1 MKLSTA
7 FLLLA
12 PATAF
17 TPGVNFHGS
26 RPTALQM
33 ATEVATETK
42 AFAKLPA
49 SVKPGV
55 ITGKALVDLLDH
67 AKKEGFAIPG
77 VNVVGT
83 GSINACM
90 EAAKKYGGPIM
101 VTFSKGGGYFIAGK
115 AADDTDDAASI
126 AGCVAAAKH
135 VHEVAALYG
144 VPVILHTDHCQ
155 KAWLPW
161 MDGLIAANE
170 EFYKEKGYPLFS
182 SHMLDLS
189 EEPLEE
195 NIGICKE
202 YMEKFAKLD
211 ILLEFELGVTG
222 GEEDGVDNSDV
233 ESSRLY
239 TQPEEVWYAYE
250 QLSQVPNAAF
260 TCAASFGNVHGVYA
274 PGNVD
279 LKPVILHNTQKYFAE
294 KLNDGEEKP
303 MKFVFHG
310 GSGSSVEDIQ
320 YAIEAGVI
328 KMNIDTD
335 TQWAFWDG
343 VREYES
349 KNHDYLQGQIG
360 NPEGEDK
367 PNKKYYDPR
376 MCLRAGEESMAARLC
391 KAAEDLKCVDVL
403 N

>member
-1 MKLSTA
+1 
-7 FLLLA
+7 
-12 PATAF
+12 
-17 TPGVNFHGS
+17 
-26 RPTALQM
+26 
-33 ATEVATETK
+33 
-42 AFAKLPA
+42 
-49 SVKPGV
+49 
-55 ITGKALVDLLDH
+55 
-67 AKKEGFAIPG
+67 
-77 VNVVGT
+77 
-83 GSINACM
+83 
-90 EAAKKYGGPIM
+90 
-101 VTFSKGGGYFIAGK
+101 
-115 AADDTDDAASI
+115 
-126 AGCVAAAKH
+126 
-135 VHEVAALYG
+135 LYD

-161 MDGLIAANE
+161 MDGLVTANQEYYAAHGE
-170 EFYKEKGYPLFS
+170 PLFS

-195 NIGICKE
+195 NIAICKE

-222 GEEDGVDNSDV
+222 GEEDGVDNTGIDA
-233 ESSRLY
+233 SRLY
-239 TQPEEVWYAYE
+239 TQPEEVFYAYE

-274 PGNVD
+274 PGNVE
-279 LKPVILHNTQKYFAE
+279 LKPVILHNTQEYISE
-294 KLNDGEEKP
+294 KLGGDDKKP

-310 GSGSSVEDIQ
+310 GSGSSVVDIQ

-343 VREYES
+343 MRGYEA
-349 KNHDYLQGQIG
+349 KYHDYLQGQIG
-360 NPEGEDK
+360 NPEGDDK

-376 MCLRAGEESMAARLC
+376 MALRAGEEAMAKRLC
-391 KAAEDLKCVDVL
+391 QAAEDLKCVDVL

>member
-1 MKLSTA
+1 LFSIR
-7 FLLLA
+7 FL
-12 PATAF
+12 
-17 TPGVNFHGS
+17 GS
-26 RPTALQM
+26 IVSHDEFLQ
-33 ATEVATETK
+33 

-49 SVKPGV
+49 SIKPGV
-55 ITGKALVDLLDH
+55 VTGKALVDLLDH
-67 AKKEGFAIPG
+67 AKVAGFAIPG

-83 GSINACM
+83 NSINSCM
-90 EAAKKYGGPIM
+90 EAAKRYGGPIM
-101 VTFSKGGGYFIAGK
+101 VTFSKGGGQFLAGK
-115 AADDTDDAASI
+115 AADNTDDQASI

-135 VHEVAALYG
+135 VREVAALYD
-144 VPVILHTDHCQ
+144 VPVVLHTDHCQ

-161 MDGLIAANE
+161 MDGLFE
-170 EFYKEKGYPLFS
+170 ENKKYYEAHGEPLFS

-195 NIGICKE
+195 NIGICKT
-202 YMEKFAKLD
+202 YMEKFASID

-222 GEEDGVDNSDV
+222 GEEDGVDNTDID
-233 ESSRLY
+233 SSRLY
-239 TQPEEVWYAYE
+239 TQPEEVMYAYE

-274 PGNVD
+274 PGNVELRPD
-279 LKPVILHNTQKYFAE
+279 ILHNTQKYMSE
-294 KLNDGEEKP
+294 KLGGDEDKP

-310 GSGSSVEDIQ
+310 GSGSSVEDIK
-320 YAIEAGVI
+320 YAITAGVV

-343 VREYES
+343 VRAYEA
-349 KNHDYLQGQIG
+349 KYHDYLQAQIG
-360 NPEGEDK
+360 NPEGDDK

-376 MCLRAGEESMAARLC
+376 MSLRSAEEAMADRLC
-391 KAAEDLKCVDVL
+391 QAAEDLNCVNVL

>member
-7 FLLLA
+7 FLLVA
-12 PATAF
+12 PAVAF
-17 TPGVNFHGS
+17 SPGATLL
-26 RPTALQM
+26 RP
-33 ATEVATETK
+33 ATSLKMSTKAETETK

-49 SVKPGV
+49 SIKPGV
-55 ITGKALVDLLDH
+55 VTGKALMDLLNH
-67 AKKEGFAIPG
+67 AKETGFAIPG

-83 GSINACM
+83 NSINACM
-90 EAAKKYGGPIM
+90 EAAKIYGGPIM
-101 VTFSKGGGYFIAGK
+101 VTFSKGGGQFMAGK
-115 AADDTDDAASI
+115 GADNTDDLASI
-126 AGCVAAAKH
+126 AGAVSAAKH
-135 VHEVAALYG
+135 VREVAKFYNI
-144 VPVILHTDHCQ
+144 PVILHTDHCQ

-161 MDGLIAANE
+161 IDGIMLANE
-170 EFYKEKGYPLFS
+170 EYYKQHGEPLYS

-195 NIGICKE
+195 NIAICKE

-222 GEEDGVDNSDV
+222 GEEDGVDNTDV
-233 ESSRLY
+233 DASRLY
-239 TQPEEVWYAYE
+239 TQPEEVFYAYE

-274 PGNVD
+274 PGNVE
-279 LKPVILHNTQKYFAE
+279 LRPEILHNSQKYIAE
-294 KLNDGEEKP
+294 KLGDGNDKP

-310 GSGSSVEDIQ
+310 GSGSSVKDIQ
-320 YAIEAGVI
+320 YAIEAGVV

-343 VREYES
+343 IRAYEAEH
-349 KNHDYLQGQIG
+349 HDYLQGQMG
-360 NPEGEDK
+360 NPEGDSK

-376 MCLRAGEESMAARLC
+376 MSLRAGEEAMAARLC
-391 KAAEDLKCVDVL
+391 QAAEDLKCVNVL

>member
-17 TPGVNFHGS
+17 TPGGNFHGS

-55 ITGKALVDLLDH
+55 VTGKALVDLLDH

-77 VNVVGT
+77 VNVVGSS
-83 GSINACM
+83 SINSCM

-294 KLNDGEEKP
+294 KLNDGEDKP

-349 KNHDYLQGQIG
+349 KYHDYLQGQIG
-360 NPEGEDK
+360 NPEGDEK

-376 MCLRAGEESMAARLC
+376 MCLRAGEEAMAERLC
-391 KAAEDLKCVDVL
+391 KAAEDLKCTNVL

>member
-1 MKLSTA
+1 M
-7 FLLLA
+7 
-12 PATAF
+12 
-17 TPGVNFHGS
+17 
-26 RPTALQM
+26 
-33 ATEVATETK
+33 
-42 AFAKLPA
+42 PA

-55 ITGKALVDLLDH
+55 VTGKALVDLLDH

-83 GSINACM
+83 SSINACM
-90 EAAKKYGGPIM
+90 EAAKKYGGPII

-115 AADDTDDAASI
+115 AADDTDDKASI

-135 VHEVAALYG
+135 VHEVAELYG

-155 KAWLPW
+155 KAWLSW
-161 MDGLIAANE
+161 MDGLVKANE
-170 EFYKEKGYPLFS
+170 EFYNEKGYPLFS

-189 EEPLEE
+189 EESLEE

-222 GEEDGVDNSDV
+222 GEEDGVDNTDID
-233 ESSRLY
+233 SSRLY

-250 QLSQVPNAAF
+250 QLSQVENAAF

-274 PGNVD
+274 PGNVE

-294 KLNDGEEKP
+294 KLDNGEDKP
-303 MKFVFHG
+303 MRFVFHG

-343 VREYES
+343 VRAYEAE
-349 KNHDYLQGQIG
+349 NRDYLQGQIG
-360 NPEGEDK
+360 NPDGDDK

-376 MCLRAGEESMAARLC
+376 ASLRAGEESMAARLV

>member
-1 MKLSTA
+1 
-7 FLLLA
+7 
-12 PATAF
+12 
-17 TPGVNFHGS
+17 
-26 RPTALQM
+26 
-33 ATEVATETK
+33 
-42 AFAKLPA
+42 
-49 SVKPGV
+49 
-55 ITGKALVDLLDH
+55 
-67 AKKEGFAIPG
+67 
-77 VNVVGT
+77 
-83 GSINACM
+83 
-90 EAAKKYGGPIM
+90 
-101 VTFSKGGGYFIAGK
+101 
-115 AADDTDDAASI
+115 
-126 AGCVAAAKH
+126 
-135 VHEVAALYG
+135 
-144 VPVILHTDHCQ
+144 
-155 KAWLPW
+155 
-161 MDGLIAANE
+161 MDGLIAANA

-211 ILLEFELGVTG
+211 IMLEFELGVTG
-222 GEEDGVDNSDV
+222 GEEDGVDNTDIDSA
-233 ESSRLY
+233 RLY

-250 QLSQVPNAAF
+250 QLSQVENAAF

-274 PGNVD
+274 PGNVE
-279 LKPVILHNTQKYFAE
+279 LKPVILHNTQEYFQE
-294 KLNDGEEKP
+294 KLGGDEKKP

-343 VREYES
+343 IRAYEA
-349 KNHDYLQGQIG
+349 KNRDYLQGQIG
-360 NPEGEDK
+360 NPDGDDK

-376 MCLRAGEESMAARLC
+376 AALRAGEEAMAARLV